1 MNGVCL
7 QFYKK
12 LSNSL
17 ENVVWTNNEVKKA
30 EKWSMNV
37 WSSGTSL
44 LSLLMSFFADP
55 ATFVRMIEWCWF
67 V

>member
-1 MNGVCL
+1 MNDVCL

-30 EKWSMNV
+30 GKWCIMNV
-37 WSSGTSL
+37 WVFWDKLTFFIYEL
-44 LSLLMSFFADP
+44 FFFADP
-55 ATFVRMIEWCWF
+55 ALLL
-67 V
+67 